1 MLGELYAEG
10 RDGFSRLIGEQ
21 ASALIALAAKFEEAA
36 DLARAER
43 GHQ

>member
-1 MLGELYAEG
+1 MTTTA
-10 RDGFSRLIGEQ
+10 SRSWSASK